1 MVTLAQLY
9 KILYNANYLLE
20 SLTDIFIMAL
30 KFYDSPFHVN
40 HNEET
45 ASKMVMKMDLSI
57 MLSRLIESKQW
68 TQAQAAEE
76 LGVKQSRISDLV
88 NAKIEKFTIDA
99 LFDMLDKLGFQV
111 SWTMP
116 SLQKATMVITTK
128 VT

>member
-1 MVTLAQLY
+1 M
-9 KILYNANYLLE
+9 I
-20 SLTDIFIMAL
+20 L

-40 HNEET
+40 HDEET

-68 TQAQAAEE
+68 TQEQAAEQ

-111 SWTMP
+111 CWSMP
-116 SLQKATMVITTK
+116 SLQKATVVIKTK
-128 VT
+128 ATQ

>member
-1 MVTLAQLY
+1 
-9 KILYNANYLLE
+9 
-20 SLTDIFIMAL
+20 
-30 KFYDSPFHVN
+30 
-40 HNEET
+40 
-45 ASKMVMKMDLSI
+45 

-68 TQAQAAEE
+68 TQAQAAEQ

-116 SLQKATMVITTK
+116 SLQKATLVITMKAT
-128 VT
+128 

>member
-1 MVTLAQLY
+1 LPLP
-9 KILYNANYLLE
+9 
-20 SLTDIFIMAL
+20 DIFIMVL

-40 HNEET
+40 HDEET

-68 TQAQAAEE
+68 TQAQAAEQ

-111 SWTMP
+111 CWSMP
-116 SLQKATMVITTK
+116 SLQKATVVIKTK
-128 VT
+128 ATQ

>member
-1 MVTLAQLY
+1 MV
-9 KILYNANYLLE
+9 
-20 SLTDIFIMAL
+20 L

-40 HNEET
+40 HDEET

-68 TQAQAAEE
+68 TQEQAAEQ

-111 SWTMP
+111 CWSMP
-116 SLQKATMVITTK
+116 SLQKATVVIKTK
-128 VT
+128 ATQ

>member
-1 MVTLAQLY
+1 
-9 KILYNANYLLE
+9 
-20 SLTDIFIMAL
+20 MAL

-40 HNEET
+40 HDAET

-68 TQAQAAEE
+68 TQAQAAEQ

-111 SWTMP
+111 SWSMP
-116 SLQKATMVITTK
+116 SLQKATMVIKAKTAQ
-128 VT
+128 

>member
-1 MVTLAQLY
+1 
-9 KILYNANYLLE
+9 
-20 SLTDIFIMAL
+20 MAL

-40 HNEET
+40 HDEET

-68 TQAQAAEE
+68 TQAQAAEQ

-111 SWTMP
+111 SWTMS
-116 SLQKATMVITTK
+116 SLQKATVDITAKT
-128 VT
+128 TQ